1 MRTWEGV
8 KSSISLSHCIVVH
21 HTTYNTLHHPHLL
34 KNDNYT
40 KGRSNQ
46 DRSSSILSNDYS
58 AGIDVAHTTM
68 ATEGRND
75 DEDDVLSLEDI
86 FFDCDD
92 INETHITGMKESEM
106 VKQEKREPHEKSIMK
121 VDAEVT
127 KGMIVDG
134 KIVMTTDKNLDLVE
148 NEMSEARIREVRM
161 NEEKV
166 AEMKAITESTKRVT
180 EEKEKA
186 EEELVRIR
194 ALTDAKKREMIIEV
208 EELTV

>member
-1 MRTWEGV
+1 
-8 KSSISLSHCIVVH
+8 
-21 HTTYNTLHHPHLL
+21 
-34 KNDNYT
+34 
-40 KGRSNQ
+40 
-46 DRSSSILSNDYS
+46 
-58 AGIDVAHTTM
+58 M

-134 KIVMTTDKNLDLVE
+134 KVAMTTDRYLDVVE
-148 NEMSEARIREVRM
+148 NEISETRIREVRM

-166 AEMKAITESTKRVT
+166 AEIKAITESTKRVT